1 MLRSLALGASA
12 LVIAPFA
19 ASAQEAAAPEA
30 GADAAVKTETVA
42 IMDASQ
48 VATKEEAK
56 LYAASEFD
64 QADLD
69 QDGNIDKDEFIAYAS
84 VRAPVNDPALSI
96 PDEVLEADQDA
107 AETVVESESDA
118 TAAATAEE
126 QFAELSNGDEQISES
141 ELVDKRVAQFDEAD
155 DNQDEKLDTD
165 ERMKFAS
172 LTALKSPG
180 SAL

>member
-1 MLRSLALGASA
+1 MLRSLALGASILA
-12 LVIAPFA
+12 IAPFA

-96 PDEVLEADQDA
+96 PDEVVESDDAA
-107 AETVVESESDA
+107 AETIVEGDS
-118 TAAATAEE
+118 TAATTAEE

-141 ELVDKRVAQFDEAD
+141 ELIDKRVAQFDEAD
-155 DNQDEKLDTD
+155 DNKDEELDTE